1 MWKAFDELETMG
13 WIGPERPRMIA
24 VQATGC
30 APIVRAF
37 ENGERHATRCEDA
50 HTVASGIRVPAAVGD
65 FLILDAVRASGGTA
79 IAVEDEHIE
88 RCAAEVASRDGLLMA
103 PEGAATVAAWEIG
116 LERGDISR
124 DDRVVLFNCGNGLKY
139 PMPPA
144 DRVLEVPVDWD
155 RMAAAATAERTT

>member
-1 MWKAFDELETMG
+1 MWKAFGELEAMG

-30 APIVRAF
+30 APIVKAF
-37 ENGERHATRCEDA
+37 EDGERHATRWEGA

-88 RCAAEVASRDGLLMA
+88 RCAKEVASRDGLLLC
-103 PEGAATVAAWEIG
+103 PEGAATVAAWEVG
-116 LERGDISR
+116 LEQGDISR
-124 DDRVVLFNCGNGLKY
+124 DDRVVLFNCGSGLKY

-144 DRVLEVPVDWD
+144 DRVLDTPVDWD
-155 RMAAAATAERTT
+155 RMAMWAVAEHTA

>member
-1 MWKAFDELETMG
+1 
-13 WIGPERPRMIA
+13 MIA

-30 APIVRAF
+30 APIVKAF
-37 ENGERHATRCEDA
+37 EDGERHATRWEGA
-50 HTVASGIRVPAAVGD
+50 RTIAMGIRVPAAVGD

-79 IAVEDEHIE
+79 IAVDDDHIE
-88 RCAAEVASRDGLLMA
+88 RCAKEVAGRDGLLMS
-103 PEGAATVAAWEIG
+103 PEGAATIAAWEVG

-144 DRVLEVPVDWD
+144 DRVLATPVDWD
-155 RMAAAATAERTT
+155 RMEAEAAAERAT